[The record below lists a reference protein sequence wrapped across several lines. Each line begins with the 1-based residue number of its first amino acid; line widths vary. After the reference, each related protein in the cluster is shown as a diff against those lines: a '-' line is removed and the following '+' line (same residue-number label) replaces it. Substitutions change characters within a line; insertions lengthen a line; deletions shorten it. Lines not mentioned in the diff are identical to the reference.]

1 MVSFSHALRAFSF
14 GQAAWNIK
22 TVSIFVF
29 LIALP
34 EVLGMANIATLWGF
48 RIHFFQI
55 AVIFAGLLYGSLGG
69 LISGSVGSI
78 YSAILMHNPY
88 IIVGNALFGFFVGI
102 FGQKKM
108 SPILAVVLAYAIQLP
123 WLIVSDI
130 YFAGLPTPFV
140 KGLVIALGISN
151 LLWAIGTQI
160 FVKPLKK
167 ILL

>member
-1 MVSFSHALRAFSF
+1 MVSLSHALRVFSF
-14 GQAAWNIK
+14 GQITWNIK
-22 TVSIFVF
+22 TMSVFVF

-34 EVLGMANIATLWGF
+34 EMLGMANIATPWGF

-55 AVIFAGLLYGSLGG
+55 AVIFAGILYGPLGG

-102 FGQKKM
+102 FTQKKI
-108 SPILAVVLAYAIQLP
+108 SPIFAVILAYCVQLP

-140 KGLVIALGISN
+140 KGLVIALAISN
-151 LLWAIGTQI
+151 FLWAIGAQI
-160 FVKPLKK
+160 FAEPLKK
-167 ILL
+167 ILK